1 MKISVDTEQ
10 DTYDSALAAIQAAFG
25 VTATSKSS
33 SNGKG
38 TTANGA
44 EPDDF
49 FPGGY
54 TKKKL
59 KKFAEWLTADAAEAV
74 RYIAAHAPAVSI
86 DEVIAYMG
94 EYLQKGEFNG
104 KHMGGRMA
112 SVGFA
117 VNSIAGVEVP
127 PYDTDYKN
135 RMYRMD
141 ENIAAVLLECLG
153 APGQE

>member
-1 MKISVDTEQ
+1 MKITLDTEQ
-10 DTYDSALAAIQAAFG
+10 DTYEGALATIRAAFG
-25 VTATSKSS
+25 VPTEAKAK
-33 SNGKG
+33 SNGKAVDVQG
-38 TTANGA
+38 
-44 EPDDF
+44 DDF

-59 KKFAEWLTADAAEAV
+59 KKFADWLAADAAEAI
-74 RYIAAHAPAVSI
+74 RYIAANAPAVSI

-94 EYLQKGEFNG
+94 EHLQIDGFG
-104 KHMGGRMA
+104 GQHMGGRMA

-141 ENIAAVLLECLG
+141 EKVAAVLLEYLG
-153 APGQE
+153 QPGQDD